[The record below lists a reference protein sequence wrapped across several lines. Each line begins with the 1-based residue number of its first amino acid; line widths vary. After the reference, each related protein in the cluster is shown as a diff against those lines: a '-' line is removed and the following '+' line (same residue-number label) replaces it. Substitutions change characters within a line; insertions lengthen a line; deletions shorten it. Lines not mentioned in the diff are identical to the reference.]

1 VPQAG
6 QTTRPRSWPGVVAQ
20 AISSMTRNIPATKVQ
35 VKCMAYFLLVRPC
48 RRVELEN
55 IMRWGRPAVNFYHT
69 SHMTLLHNDIRF
81 DIYMFST
88 LPSRV
93 LKICFIRDKFMSTL
107 NLPITTDT
115 FEHYM
120 VQINRFDLLSAEEEY
135 NLAIRHLENDDME
148 AAHRLICA
156 NLRFVVKVA
165 NEYRGYGLRLLDLV
179 QEGNIGLMMA
189 VKKFD
194 PARGTRLITYAVWW
208 IRAYIQNYVMRSWSL
223 VKIGTTQMQKKLFFK
238 LAQTRNALRN
248 LTGTEQ
254 IEEIAHE
261 LDVNEEVVT
270 EMSQRM
276 GGRDTSLD
284 VELTEGE
291 GYTLLNTLADESDNQ
306 EELLLAHEEQRL
318 NSERT
323 SAALATLKPRER
335 QIIERRILAEV
346 PSTLQDLADELDI
359 SRERVRQIE
368 QNALRKLRTAI
379 SLPLD

>member
-1 VPQAG
+1 
-6 QTTRPRSWPGVVAQ
+6 
-20 AISSMTRNIPATKVQ
+20 
-35 VKCMAYFLLVRPC
+35 
-48 RRVELEN
+48 
-55 IMRWGRPAVNFYHT
+55 
-69 SHMTLLHNDIRF
+69 
-81 DIYMFST
+81 
-88 LPSRV
+88 
-93 LKICFIRDKFMSTL
+93 MSTL

-120 VQINRFDLLSAEEEY
+120 VQVNRFDLLSASEEY
-135 NLAIRHLENDDME
+135 DLAMRHLQNGDTE

-208 IRAYIQNYVMRSWSL
+208 IRAYIQSYIMRSWSL

-248 LTGTEQ
+248 LTGSEQ
-254 IEEIAHE
+254 IEDIAKALE
-261 LDVNEEVVT
+261 VGEDVVS

-276 GGRDTSLD
+276 GNRDTSLD
-284 VELTEGE
+284 IELTEGE
-291 GYTLLNTLADESDNQ
+291 GYTLLSTLADHSDNQ
-306 EELLLAHEEQRL
+306 EDLLLAREEQQI
-318 NSERT
+318 NTERT
-323 SAALATLKPRER
+323 SAALKRLKPRER
-335 QIIERRILAEV
+335 QIIEQRILAD
-346 PSTLQDLADELDI
+346 PARTLQDLADEFDI

-368 QNALRKLRTAI
+368 QNALQKLRTVM
-379 SLPLD
+379 SDQPF